1 MMKQTRKMLLL
12 LALLIPAGAMA
23 QTRAGDSSPKEP
35 QGATYT
41 LSDGSTVTKTGETIS
56 SETQYYNVV
65 QVTKGSL
72 TLDGCTLTKTGDGTS
87 GDNSSF
93 YGTNSAVYASGSEAV
108 INMTGGTITTS
119 SQGANAIFAT
129 NGATINV
136 SGVTIDNSQSVSRG
150 MHATFGGIINAQD
163 VNITTRKATS
173 STVATDR
180 GGGTVTVN
188 GGTLTAKGDKSAVLY
203 STGIITA
210 NSVTGLSEQGP
221 MATVEGSNYVYIN
234 DSEMTSSSSKRG
246 ILLHQSGSGD
256 AEGKTPV
263 CEISRSTLTTT
274 DSSAPLCYVVN
285 STATLTLTDV
295 TLNVASSHLMSV
307 PTDSKGSGSTG
318 TLVLKT
324 TKDSWTYQGTVSASS
339 DNKVAVE
346 VGQGVTWQLT
356 ADTNVN
362 TLVNNGAIVTNGY
375 TLNVS
380 GSSSG
385 TGTISETTGIS
396 SMTSPADDNS
406 AARYTLDGRRAL
418 STHKGI
424 IIQNGKKYVSK

>member
-1 MMKQTRKMLLL
+1 MFKLFQNERIYDTHDAIR
-12 LALLIPAGAMA
+12 
-23 QTRAGDSSPKEP
+23 
-35 QGATYT
+35 
-41 LSDGSTVTKTGETIS
+41 
-56 SETQYYNVV
+56 QY
-65 QVTKGSL
+65 
-72 TLDGCTLTKTGDGTS
+72 D
-87 GDNSSF
+87 
-93 YGTNSAVYASGSEAV
+93 
-108 INMTGGTITTS
+108 
-119 SQGANAIFAT
+119 
-129 NGATINV
+129 
-136 SGVTIDNSQSVSRG
+136 
-150 MHATFGGIINAQD
+150 
-163 VNITTRKATS
+163 
-173 STVATDR
+173 
-180 GGGTVTVN
+180 
-188 GGTLTAKGDKSAVLY
+188 
-203 STGIITA
+203 
-210 NSVTGLSEQGP
+210 
-221 MATVEGSNYVYIN
+221 N

-324 TKDSWTYQGTVSASS
+324 TKDSWTYQGTVSAGS

-346 VGQGVTWQLT
+346 VGQGLTWQLT
-356 ADTNVN
+356 ADTNVS
-362 TLVNNGAIVTNGY
+362 TLVNNGTIVTNGY

-396 SMTSPADDNS
+396 SMMTPTADSS
-406 AARYTLDGRRAL
+406 AVRYTLDGRRAL

>member
-1 MMKQTRKMLLL
+1 MFKLFQNERIYDTHDAIR
-12 LALLIPAGAMA
+12 
-23 QTRAGDSSPKEP
+23 
-35 QGATYT
+35 
-41 LSDGSTVTKTGETIS
+41 
-56 SETQYYNVV
+56 QY
-65 QVTKGSL
+65 
-72 TLDGCTLTKTGDGTS
+72 D
-87 GDNSSF
+87 
-93 YGTNSAVYASGSEAV
+93 
-108 INMTGGTITTS
+108 
-119 SQGANAIFAT
+119 
-129 NGATINV
+129 
-136 SGVTIDNSQSVSRG
+136 
-150 MHATFGGIINAQD
+150 
-163 VNITTRKATS
+163 
-173 STVATDR
+173 
-180 GGGTVTVN
+180 
-188 GGTLTAKGDKSAVLY
+188 
-203 STGIITA
+203 
-210 NSVTGLSEQGP
+210 
-221 MATVEGSNYVYIN
+221 N

-263 CEISRSTLTTT
+263 CEISRSTLTTI

-324 TKDSWTYQGTVSASS
+324 TKDSWTYQGTVSAGS

-346 VGQGVTWQLT
+346 VGQGVTRQLT

-362 TLVNNGAIVTNGY
+362 TLVNNGTIVTNGY

-396 SMTSPADDNS
+396 SMMTPLIHTGINENWQRLLLS
-406 AARYTLDGRRAL
+406 AASLF
-418 STHKGI
+418 
-424 IIQNGKKYVSK
+424 VSKCVSLSERDRTVAHA

>member
-1 MMKQTRKMLLL
+1 MMLFVSMT
-12 LALLIPAGAMA
+12 IMA

-41 LSDGSTVTKTGETIS
+41 LSDGSTVTKTGETIN
-56 SETQYYNVV
+56 SETQYYNVA
-65 QVTKGSL
+65 QVTKGS
-72 TLDGCTLTKTGDGTS
+72 
-87 GDNSSF
+87 
-93 YGTNSAVYASGSEAV
+93 
-108 INMTGGTITTS
+108 
-119 SQGANAIFAT
+119 
-129 NGATINV
+129 
-136 SGVTIDNSQSVSRG
+136 
-150 MHATFGGIINAQD
+150 
-163 VNITTRKATS
+163 
-173 STVATDR
+173 
-180 GGGTVTVN
+180 
-188 GGTLTAKGDKSAVLY
+188 
-203 STGIITA
+203 
-210 NSVTGLSEQGP
+210 
-221 MATVEGSNYVYIN
+221 
-234 DSEMTSSSSKRG
+234 
-246 ILLHQSGSGD
+246 
-256 AEGKTPV
+256 
-263 CEISRSTLTTT
+263 
-274 DSSAPLCYVVN
+274 
-285 STATLTLTDV
+285 LTLTDV

-324 TKDSWTYQGTVSASS
+324 TKDSWTYQGTVSAGS

-362 TLVNNGAIVTNGY
+362 TLVNNGTIVTNGY

-396 SMTSPADDNS
+396 SMMTPTADSS
-406 AARYTLDGRRAL
+406 AVRYTLDERRAL

>member
-1 MMKQTRKMLLL
+1 MVAALAKALDDADDKVRVQAAISLGWMPAKDAVP
-12 LALLIPAGAMA
+12 ALLSKLADANCGERLRRRIAQALGQIGDVRAIPSLLPLL
-23 QTRAGDSSPKEP
+23 SSHDRWLREN
-35 QGATYT
+35 AI
-41 LSDGSTVTKTGETIS
+41 LSLGYLKA
-56 SETQYYNVV
+56 
-65 QVTKGSL
+65 K
-72 TLDGCTLTKTGDGTS
+72 
-87 GDNSSF
+87 
-93 YGTNSAVYASGSEAV
+93 EAV
-108 INMTGGTITTS
+108 PTLVKY
-119 SQGANAIFAT
+119 ANGEDIPEHDGKYTRDEKLTVLDTRECAIRAL
-129 NGATINV
+129 
-136 SGVTIDNSQSVSRG
+136 G
-150 MHATFGGIINAQD
+150 MI
-163 VNITTRKATS
+163 
-173 STVATDR
+173 
-180 GGGTVTVN
+180 
-188 GGTLTAKGDKSAVLY
+188 GDKSAVLY

-210 NSVTGLSEQGP
+210 NNVTGLSEQGP

-324 TKDSWTYQGTVSASS
+324 TKDSWTYQGTVSAGS

-362 TLVNNGAIVTNGY
+362 TLVNNGTIVTNGY

-396 SMTSPADDNS
+396 SMMTPTADSS
-406 AARYTLDGRRAL
+406 AVRYTLDGRRAL

-424 IIQNGKKYVSK
+424 IIQNGQKHVSK

>member
-1 MMKQTRKMLLL
+1 MRTNY
-12 LALLIPAGAMA
+12 A
-23 QTRAGDSSPKEP
+23 P
-35 QGATYT
+35 QF
-41 LSDGSTVTKTGETIS
+41 D
-56 SETQYYNVV
+56 
-65 QVTKGSL
+65 
-72 TLDGCTLTKTGDGTS
+72 
-87 GDNSSF
+87 
-93 YGTNSAVYASGSEAV
+93 EAHLH
-108 INMTGGTITTS
+108 
-119 SQGANAIFAT
+119 
-129 NGATINV
+129 
-136 SGVTIDNSQSVSRG
+136 RE
-150 MHATFGGIINAQD
+150 
-163 VNITTRKATS
+163 
-173 STVATDR
+173 
-180 GGGTVTVN
+180 
-188 GGTLTAKGDKSAVLY
+188 
-203 STGIITA
+203 
-210 NSVTGLSEQGP
+210 SEQSG
-221 MATVEGSNYVYIN
+221 
-234 DSEMTSSSSKRG
+234 R
-246 ILLHQSGSGD
+246 LLHQSGSGD

-324 TKDSWTYQGTVSASS
+324 TKDSWTYQGTVSAGS

-362 TLVNNGAIVTNGY
+362 TLVNNGTIVTNGY

-396 SMTSPADDNS
+396 SLITPADDNS
-406 AARYTLDGRRAL
+406 AVRYTLDGRRAL

-424 IIQNGKKYVSK
+424 IIQNGQKYVNK